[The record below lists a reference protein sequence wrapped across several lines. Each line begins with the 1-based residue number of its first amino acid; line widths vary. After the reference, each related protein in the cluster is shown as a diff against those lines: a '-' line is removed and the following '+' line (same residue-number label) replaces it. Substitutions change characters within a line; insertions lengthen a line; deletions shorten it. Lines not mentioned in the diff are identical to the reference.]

1 MTESQL
7 EEYEAW
13 LMNPERWRNL
23 TPEERKR
30 DVSWLLYYT
39 REGCKRTQEK
49 LNDPTLAAEDQEKY
63 TRSLDILKHREE
75 KLREYTDDAAFAKI
89 LNSNR

>member
-1 MTESQL
+1 MTDSQL

-23 TPEERKR
+23 TPRQRKR

-39 REGCKRTQEK
+39 WEGCKRAQEK
-49 LNDPTLAAEDQEKY
+49 LNDPTLSAEEQEKY
-63 TRSLDILKHREE
+63 RRSLDILKHREE
-75 KLREYTDDAAFAKI
+75 KLQEYADDEAFAKI
-89 LNSNR
+89 LNSDR

>member
-39 REGCKRTQEK
+39 REGCKRIQEK
-49 LNDPTLAAEDQEKY
+49 LNDPTLSAEEQEKY
-63 TRSLDILKHREE
+63 TRSLDILRHREE
-75 KLREYTDDAAFAKI
+75 KLREYADDAAFAKI

>member
-1 MTESQL
+1 
-7 EEYEAW
+7 
-13 LMNPERWRNL
+13 MNPGRWRNL
-23 TPEERKR
+23 TPAERKR

-39 REGCKRTQEK
+39 REGCKRIQEK

-63 TRSLDILKHREE
+63 IRSLDILRHREE
-75 KLREYTDDAAFAKI
+75 KLREYADDEAFAKI

>member
-1 MTESQL
+1 MTDSQL
-7 EEYEAW
+7 EDYEAW

-23 TPEERKR
+23 TPAQRKR

-39 REGCKRTQEK
+39 REGCKRIQEK
-49 LNDPTLAAEDQEKY
+49 LNDPTLAAEEQEKY
-63 TRSLDILKHREE
+63 TSSLDILKHREE
-75 KLREYTDDAAFAKI
+75 KLREYVDDEAFAKI

>member
-39 REGCKRTQEK
+39 REGCKRIQEK
-49 LNDPTLAAEDQEKY
+49 LNDPTLAAEEQEKY
-63 TRSLDILKHREE
+63 IRSLDMLKHREE
-75 KLREYTDDAAFAKI
+75 KLREYTDDEAFAKI

>member
-7 EEYEAW
+7 DEYEAW

-39 REGCKRTQEK
+39 REGCKRIQEK
-49 LNDPTLAAEDQEKY
+49 LHDPTLAAEEQEKY
-63 TRSLDILKHREE
+63 TSSLDILKHREE
-75 KLREYTDDAAFAKI
+75 KLREYTDDEAFAKI
-89 LNSNR
+89 LNSGR

>member
-1 MTESQL
+1 MNELHL

-39 REGCKRTQEK
+39 WEGCKRTQEK
-49 LNDPTLAAEDQEKY
+49 LNDPTLSAEEQVKY
-63 TRSLDILKHREE
+63 RRSLDILKHREE
-75 KLREYTDDAAFAKI
+75 KLREYADDEAFAKI
-89 LNSNR
+89 LNSDQ